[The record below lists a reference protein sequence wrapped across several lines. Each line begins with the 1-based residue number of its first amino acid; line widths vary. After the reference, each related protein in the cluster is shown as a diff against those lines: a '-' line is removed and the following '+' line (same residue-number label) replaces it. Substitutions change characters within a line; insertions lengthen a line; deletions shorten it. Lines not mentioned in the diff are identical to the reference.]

1 MMDETLSL
9 ALSLAA
15 GILLGAIFFG
25 GLWWTVRHG
34 VLSGHPGLWFVGSML
49 LRITIVMTGFY
60 FLLGL
65 PGDGW
70 KILLIGSLGF
80 FMARLA
86 ATKFLPAPLH
96 ALLPPIR
103 HAGKPSAEKS
113 ARGNNHAL

>member
-9 ALSLAA
+9 ALSLVA
-15 GILLGAIFFG
+15 GILLGTIFFG

-34 VLSGHPGLWFVGSML
+34 VSSRRPGLWFIGSML
-49 LRITIVMTGFY
+49 LRISIVMTGFY

-70 KILLIGSLGF
+70 KVLLTGLLGF

-86 ATKFLPAPLH
+86 ATKLLPTLLPAL
-96 ALLPPIR
+96 LLPLR
-103 HAGKPSAEKS
+103 HTEESLAEKS
-113 ARGNNHAL
+113 ARRASHAP

>member
-1 MMDETLSL
+1 MNETLSL

-34 VLSGHPGLWFVGSML
+34 VLSGHPGLWFAGSML

-65 PGDGW
+65 PADGW
-70 KILLIGSLGF
+70 KIPFAGSLGF
-80 FMARLA
+80 IMARLA
-86 ATKFLPAPLH
+86 ATRFLPAPLH
-96 ALLPPIR
+96 ALLPPVR

-113 ARGNNHAL
+113 ARGNHHAL

>member
-1 MMDETLSL
+1 MMNETLSL

-34 VLSGHPGLWFVGSML
+34 VLSGHPGLWFAGSML

-65 PGDGW
+65 PADGW
-70 KILLIGSLGF
+70 KILLAGSLGF
-80 FMARLA
+80 IMARLA
-86 ATKFLPAPLH
+86 ATRFLPAPLR
-96 ALLPPIR
+96 AFLSLSR
-103 HAGKPSAEKS
+103 HAGKVPAENS
-113 ARGNNHAL
+113 ARRNNHAP